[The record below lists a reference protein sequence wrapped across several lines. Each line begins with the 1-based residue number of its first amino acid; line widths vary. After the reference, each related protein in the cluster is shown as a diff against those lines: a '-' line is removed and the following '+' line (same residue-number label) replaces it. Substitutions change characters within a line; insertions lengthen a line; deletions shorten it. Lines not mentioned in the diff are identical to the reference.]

1 MNGISLTSHQ
11 PIYYQLKQIII
22 EAIQSGE
29 YKANDRL
36 PTEKEL
42 CEKYGISKAP
52 VRQAM
57 RELEEEN
64 FIYKIHG
71 KGSFVLSGYIKSTA
85 TKLRSFSDE
94 IRSLG
99 HEPGARLIEQ
109 KTILADAEIAKN
121 LNIAEGDEVLMA
133 VRLRLIDDEIYSLN
147 YSFFSNKTPDIGQVD
162 FGATSIVTEIENKLG
177 LVMTFANVVLEA
189 TATTAEISKV
199 LERKTGSPLLLMKRT
214 TFTRM
219 NQIDVPF
226 EFARVYFVPDKY
238 KFEIQLV
245 NK

>member
-1 MNGISLTSHQ
+1 MNGISMTSHQ

-29 YKANDRL
+29 YKANDKL

-42 CEKYGISKAP
+42 CDKYGISKAP
-52 VRQAM
+52 VRQAL
-57 RELEEEN
+57 RELEDEN

-71 KGSFVLSGYIKSTA
+71 KGSFILSGYIKSTA
-85 TKLRSFSDE
+85 TKLRSFTEE

-99 HEPGARLIEQ
+99 HEPGAKLIEQ
-109 KTILADAEIAKN
+109 KVILADAEIAKN
-121 LNIAEGDEVLMA
+121 LNVNEGEEVLMA

-147 YSFFSNKTPDIGQVD
+147 YSFFSNKYPGIDQID
-162 FGATSIVTEIENKLG
+162 FAATSIVEEIGKKLG
-177 LVMTFANVVLEA
+177 LEMSYANVVMEA
-189 TATTAEISKV
+189 TATTSDISKT
-199 LERKTGSPLLLMKRT
+199 LERKTGSPLLLMKRL
-214 TFTRM
+214 TFTRI
-219 NQIDVPF
+219 NQLDVPF